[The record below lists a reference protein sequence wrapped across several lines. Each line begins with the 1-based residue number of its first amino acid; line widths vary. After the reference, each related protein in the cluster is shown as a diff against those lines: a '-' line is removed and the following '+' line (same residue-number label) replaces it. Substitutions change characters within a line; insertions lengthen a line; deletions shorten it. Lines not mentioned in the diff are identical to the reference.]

1 MRDVRTQYF
10 LLYAMLGAVLPYASV
25 FFRRAGLSAA
35 EVGYAFAIWSGGAIL
50 TPVFVTYVAD
60 RLMDARRL
68 IAISLAVSG
77 ASLILLGFVNGVWM
91 ILAVWTVHCFTVL
104 AAMPVLD
111 GLCFSV
117 QRRRES
123 RGQRAPAYHRVRV
136 WGTIGFIVPSLLLFA
151 FLYRGMPIRGA
162 LMSGA
167 IFAAVAAVQALRI
180 RDCDPPGS
188 PRAGEENGGANRDD
202 AGGPDMPTA
211 AARALL
217 QPGLRAFC
225 AAMLLVQVATAMHGG
240 FYPIYLTERAGI
252 DAKWVGLIANVGVVA
267 EIFFML
273 AAGWLTRVLGVRG
286 LFLAGIVGVAV
297 RLGLLALFVNAP
309 VAIATQ
315 VFHGL
320 HIVAVF
326 VLPQTLIDRFA
337 DDRCRHSMQG
347 VFGMFTGAGRVGGNL
362 LAGWLGTRGSLEG
375 VMGVGAVLALGAAGI
390 VIVGLRR
397 LPDGAEDAGRAP
409 RRDVSDA
416 CDATAAPA
424 TAAEASAA

>member
-25 FFRRAGLSAA
+25 FFRHAGLSAA
-35 EVGYAFAIWSGGAIL
+35 QVGYAFAIWSGGAIL
-50 TPVFVTYVAD
+50 TPVIVTYVAD

-68 IAISLAVSG
+68 IALSLALSG
-77 ASLILLGFVNGVWM
+77 ASLIALGFVHGVWM

-111 GLCFSV
+111 GVCFSV
-117 QRRRES
+117 QRRREA
-123 RGQRAPAYHRVRV
+123 RGERAPAYHHVRV

-167 IFAAVAAVQALRI
+167 VFAAVAAVQALRI
-180 RDCDPPGS
+180 RDCGPPGEA
-188 PRAGEENGGANRDD
+188 PVDNGDGRDD
-202 AGGPDMPTA
+202 ADADSDMPTFA

-217 QPGLRAFC
+217 QPGLRVFC
-225 AAMLLVQVATAMHGG
+225 AAMLLVQVATAMHGA
-240 FYPIYLTERAGI
+240 FYPIYLTERAGVA
-252 DAKWVGLIANVGVVA
+252 AKWVGLIANVGVVA

-273 AAGWLTRVLGVRG
+273 ATGWLTRVLGVRG

-315 VFHGL
+315 LFHGL

-326 VLPQTLIDRFA
+326 VLPQTLVDRFA

-362 LAGWLGTRGSLEG
+362 LAGWLWTRGSLEG
-375 VMGVGAVLALGAAGI
+375 VMGVGALLALGAAMM
-390 VIVGLRR
+390 VIFGLRR
-397 LPDGAEDAGRAP
+397 LPDGLEVDDVR
-409 RRDVSDA
+409 RRDGDDA
-416 CDATAAPA
+416 CASASSSVPA
-424 TAAEASAA
+424 TTAEASAA